1 MSETILKEEEKIIF
15 ALRSLYRK
23 YGYLPYKTSKFE
35 EYDLYVANKEFLMGD
50 GVITFNDT
58 DGRLLALKPDVT
70 LSIIKNGGDGEGTRK
85 VFYNENVYRI
95 SAKTERFKETMQ
107 VGLECIGD
115 IGLYDVYETV
125 MLAAGSLHTI
135 SPRFA
140 LDISHIGVLSAILD
154 GIRKGEEFAS
164 KILQCIAGKNR
175 HETLALCAEYGVSEK
190 DTQKLETLVSA
201 YGSPAKVLLSLKAV
215 CDGEE
220 QKALQDLEK
229 LCTLLSATEYAD
241 NIRLDFSVINDRNYY
256 DNIVFKGF
264 IDGIGEGVLS
274 GGRYDKLLKRMGRT
288 SGGIGFAV
296 NIDALEGFGLTAR
309 ETDAEVLILYDDAT
323 PTERLIEKA
332 NALIKAGK
340 TVAVCK
346 QAGKL
351 RYKELLD
358 MSGGVQ

>member
-1 MSETILKEEEKIIF
+1 MSETILKEEEKIVF

-23 YGYLPYKTSKFE
+23 YGYLPYKTNKFE

-70 LSIIKNGGDGEGTRK
+70 LSIIKNGGDEAGTRK

-125 MLAAGSLHTI
+125 VLAAGSLQTV

-140 LDISHIGVLSAILD
+140 LDVSHIGVVSAILD
-154 GIRKGEEFAS
+154 GIGKGEEFSA
-164 KILQCIAGKNR
+164 KILQCVAGKNR
-175 HETLALCAEYGVSEK
+175 HETLALCAEYGISEK
-190 DTQKLETLVSA
+190 DTKKLETLVSA
-201 YGSPAKVLLSLKAV
+201 YGKPEEVIAALKAV
-215 CDGEE
+215 CDGAEC
-220 QKALQDLEK
+220 KAIEDLERLCK
-229 LCTLLSATEYAD
+229 LFAASEYAD
-241 NIRLDFSVINDRNYY
+241 NIRLDFSVVNDRNYY
-256 DNIVFKGF
+256 DDIVFKGF

-274 GGRYDKLLKRMGRT
+274 GGRYDKLLKRMGKQ

-309 ETDAEVLILYDDAT
+309 ETDAEVLILYNDAT
-323 PTERLIEKA
+323 PTETLIAKT
-332 NALIKAGK
+332 NALIQSGK
-340 TVAVCK
+340 TVTVRK
-346 QAGKL
+346 NAGKL
-351 RYKELLD
+351 RYKEIVD
-358 MSGGVQ
+358 MTGGVQ